1 MSTDQITTLVV
12 VAMAVAAPVL
22 WAALGELVAE
32 KAGIINPGIE
42 GVMLTSA
49 LVTTITYRATGSLV
63 TALVAAVVTG
73 VACGLLFGF
82 LFVTRGVNQIITGI
96 LFNLLA
102 LGATTTVFIA
112 DRDLAR
118 ARVPV
123 VRPLAVPFLADLP
136 LLGPVLFRQNVFVYA
151 SVVAVAAVWF
161 LMRRTWLG
169 LSIRA
174 AGEHPRAVEAAGL
187 DVWRVRY
194 VAVVVGSVLPA
205 VGGAVLVLGIVGGFN
220 AGMSSGQGL
229 IALGIVVLARW
240 NPWGVVAGSLLFGVA
255 QALQFQAQNFPVLS
269 GVPIELWLA
278 MPYLVT
284 VAAVMLTRS
293 SEYPRA
299 AATPY
304 LPPRATSA
312 HPHPRPGARPAT
324 AARRRRAALT
334 HPSRRRSLVMHR
346 KRSTWI
352 TAATA
357 ALVLP
362 LAACGGGDAPESPGA
377 APAPGGDGETFR
389 VAALLT
395 GTEND
400 GAISQGYVEGMRL
413 AEEKHGVEIRTVG
426 PVQSPDET
434 MQQGAAFAQ
443 EGFDMV
449 IIVHSG
455 LADSVPKLAE
465 QFPDTVFCAFYDEDE
480 EALAA
485 QPDNVCYFD
494 PEHQYGSF
502 MGGVAAGLA
511 TAPGTSAPWSAW
523 TSRSRRARRRRSTSV
538 RAACAPT

>member
-1 MSTDQITTLVV
+1 
-12 VAMAVAAPVL
+12 
-22 WAALGELVAE
+22 
-32 KAGIINPGIE
+32 
-42 GVMLTSA
+42 
-49 LVTTITYRATGSLV
+49 
-63 TALVAAVVTG
+63 
-73 VACGLLFGF
+73 
-82 LFVTRGVNQIITGI
+82 
-96 LFNLLA
+96 
-102 LGATTTVFIA
+102 
-112 DRDLAR
+112 
-118 ARVPV
+118 
-123 VRPLAVPFLADLP
+123 
-136 LLGPVLFRQNVFVYA
+136 
-151 SVVAVAAVWF
+151 
-161 LMRRTWLG
+161 
-169 LSIRA
+169 
-174 AGEHPRAVEAAGL
+174 
-187 DVWRVRY
+187 
-194 VAVVVGSVLPA
+194 
-205 VGGAVLVLGIVGGFN
+205 
-220 AGMSSGQGL
+220 
-229 IALGIVVLARW
+229 
-240 NPWGVVAGSLLFGVA
+240 
-255 QALQFQAQNFPVLS
+255 
-269 GVPIELWLA
+269 
-278 MPYLVT
+278 
-284 VAAVMLTRS
+284 
-293 SEYPRA
+293 
-299 AATPY
+299 
-304 LPPRATSA
+304 
-312 HPHPRPGARPAT
+312 
-324 AARRRRAALT
+324 
-334 HPSRRRSLVMHR
+334 MHR

>member
-1 MSTDQITTLVV
+1 
-12 VAMAVAAPVL
+12 
-22 WAALGELVAE
+22 
-32 KAGIINPGIE
+32 
-42 GVMLTSA
+42 
-49 LVTTITYRATGSLV
+49 
-63 TALVAAVVTG
+63 
-73 VACGLLFGF
+73 
-82 LFVTRGVNQIITGI
+82 
-96 LFNLLA
+96 
-102 LGATTTVFIA
+102 
-112 DRDLAR
+112 
-118 ARVPV
+118 
-123 VRPLAVPFLADLP
+123 
-136 LLGPVLFRQNVFVYA
+136 
-151 SVVAVAAVWF
+151 
-161 LMRRTWLG
+161 
-169 LSIRA
+169 
-174 AGEHPRAVEAAGL
+174 
-187 DVWRVRY
+187 
-194 VAVVVGSVLPA
+194 
-205 VGGAVLVLGIVGGFN
+205 
-220 AGMSSGQGL
+220 
-229 IALGIVVLARW
+229 
-240 NPWGVVAGSLLFGVA
+240 
-255 QALQFQAQNFPVLS
+255 
-269 GVPIELWLA
+269 
-278 MPYLVT
+278 
-284 VAAVMLTRS
+284 
-293 SEYPRA
+293 
-299 AATPY
+299 
-304 LPPRATSA
+304 
-312 HPHPRPGARPAT
+312 
-324 AARRRRAALT
+324 
-334 HPSRRRSLVMHR
+334 MHR

-511 TAPGTSAPWSAW
+511 TRTGHVGAVVGMDIPLATRQAQAFHLGARCVRPDVGYSEVFTGDFNDSAKAKSAAESLYGGGADILIAAVDSAVQGMFTMAEASEGRYVVPQYFDNYDSAPGVVL
-523 TSRSRRARRRRSTSV
+523 TSV
-538 RAACAPT
+538 LFGLEEIALEMIEDGMAGTLERQYRFTDKFSLADFREHADLLGDENMATLEEIREKVLSGEITIPDEHVIGAKGSGATVDVEEMGC